1 MFFAEFP
8 AKISGMEQRITMH
21 IVGGDS
27 RSRASQSRLVLAMG
41 HHAEVYSDLVELLD
55 RPPQEGL
62 VIASDNIV
70 EHGIAALLEIFA
82 DSGIWIPLVATS
94 EEPGLEEVV
103 QAIQSGA
110 LDFLTLPLT
119 ESELRRMVA
128 HYHSDA
134 GRHAEARRR
143 LIDARRR
150 IAVLSRRER
159 EVLDWLS
166 EGCSNKAI
174 ARELDISP
182 RTVEIHRANMMD
194 KLGASHAADAV
205 RMRLEAG
212 LIMSRNEEGSE
223 TREAAAR
230 RFPGAKIMVEDV
242 MIPASP
248 RGV

>member
-1 MFFAEFP
+1 
-8 AKISGMEQRITMH
+8 MEQRITMH

-27 RSRASQSRLVLAMG
+27 RSRAAQSRLVLSMG

-62 VIASDNIV
+62 VIASEDVV
-70 EHGIAALLEIFA
+70 EDGIAALLEELA
-82 DSGIWIPLVATS
+82 DHCIWIPLVAAS
-94 EEPGLEEVV
+94 EDPGVDEVV
-103 QAIQSGA
+103 QAIQAGA
-110 LDFLTLPLT
+110 LDFVALPLT
-119 ESELRRMVA
+119 EDELRRMVA

-150 IAVLSRRER
+150 IGVLSKRER

-182 RTVEIHRANMMD
+182 RTVEIHRANMME
-194 KLGASHAADAV
+194 KLGASHAAEAV

-212 LIMSRNEEGSE
+212 LAEKKR
-223 TREAAAR
+223 AAAELGNAR
-230 RFPGAKIMVEDV
+230 PADRAAQTMMLPEM
-242 MIPASP
+242 MIPPPP
-248 RGV
+248 R